1 MPMPITTPARARQP
15 AGHRH
20 VDYALARRAALA
32 DLRSGRRDRS
42 DLCDAHPELVRAGR
56 HVGEAA
62 DEDCPV
68 CGSASLRLVSYV
80 YGDALRQANGRCI
93 SYDAELAKLEASHD
107 EFSRYV
113 VEVCTAC
120 RWNHLRRHELYG
132 RRYTPAAPK
141 PRSRSR
147 VRPSTEG

>member
-1 MPMPITTPARARQP
+1 MPDGGVPTLAAVPEHNRSLPPLPAPTHVPLP

-20 VDYALARRAALA
+20 VDYALARRSVLR
-32 DLRSGRRDRS
+32 DLKAGRRDRTE
-42 DLCDAHPELVRAGR
+42 LCDAHPELVRAGR

-93 SYDAELAKLEASHD
+93 TYAGELAKLEATHD

-113 VEVCTAC
+113 VEVCVAC

-132 RRYTPAAPK
+132 RR
-141 PRSRSR
+141 
-147 VRPSTEG
+147 ST